1 MEAPCF
7 REIAIWTGVL
17 FDKIKEKLS
26 WMHGLSTFL
35 QYNEAK
41 PLNDSGNHEYFEQQG
56 QLGGLGHPNYSN
68 NLDLGFFHSLKA
80 RVNHMKIEDRSLQ
93 GLIDRVL
100 MSYGKYDRATLG
112 SIICCLQLYFT
123 SKWWK

>member
-56 QLGGLGHPNYSN
+56 QLGGLGHPNYHTASSVTGFKQSR
-68 NLDLGFFHSLKA
+68 LGL
-80 RVNHMKIEDRSLQ
+80 LP
-93 GLIDRVL
+93 
-100 MSYGKYDRATLG
+100 
-112 SIICCLQLYFT
+112 
-123 SKWWK
+123 